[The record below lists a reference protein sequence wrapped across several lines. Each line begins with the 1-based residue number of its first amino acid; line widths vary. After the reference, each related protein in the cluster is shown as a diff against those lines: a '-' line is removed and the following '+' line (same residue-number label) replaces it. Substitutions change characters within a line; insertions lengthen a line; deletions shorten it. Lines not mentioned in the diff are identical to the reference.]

1 MEFDFVFTTPEVE
14 ASEIQA
20 LKKRKRDKHLEVFE
34 ILKDAAHERIRA
46 MEEDIYGEVESRFE
60 NHRRR
65 LGDIDVDR
73 LLRAG
78 TAGPSATTPTSH
90 RICNFKPNEAFLGL
104 KPLVK
109 DFRYCGEG
117 RGH

>member
-1 MEFDFVFTTPEVE
+1 MLRE
-14 ASEIQA
+14 
-20 LKKRKRDKHLEVFE
+20 
-34 ILKDAAHERIRA
+34 AAHDMIRS

-78 TAGPSATTPTSH
+78 AASASATVSAPTSH
-90 RICNFKPNEAFLGL
+90 RAPDFKPNEVFLGS
-104 KPLVK
+104 KP
-109 DFRYCGEG
+109 FP
-117 RGH
+117 